1 MASIVIGCLI
11 VLNMALTLA
20 LLRGVN
26 RANQITVFEAVETV
40 LEGIDQKIS
49 SIQLDGIEPI
59 NPLASLIVE
68 SIGRS
73 IRERPIVSPV
83 PRGDDGKFSKSD
95 DENPLL

>member
-1 MASIVIGCLI
+1 MVEVASIVIGCLI

-49 SIQLDGIEPI
+49 SIQLDGMIET
-59 NPLASLIVE
+59 
-68 SIGRS
+68 
-73 IRERPIVSPV
+73 
-83 PRGDDGKFSKSD
+83 GKKIH
-95 DENPLL
+95 